1 MPVTSSGYVKTG
13 HVISGQNE
21 KRREKG
27 ARWFHL
33 PKVCRALSERKLP
46 DAVHL
51 FEYEYESIDVET
63 AAGALDCE
71 ITRVCHR
78 RIRHLTPHVE
88 LVKPHQRG
96 LVHLKS
102 AVVEKGAVA
111 RTDGIAGG
119 ADEES
124 ARDRMLRKVPPADVV
139 STRGDQSLDS
149 VRIGHSTEGGF
160 AGRRKRY
167 CRELLKKIL
176 CYYCTSRTPRVN
188 VYCARRYMRE
198 HF

>member
-111 RTDGIAGG
+111 RAEAGVQRPEEAAVDVLRQRRLAG
-119 ADEES
+119 A
-124 ARDRMLRKVPPADVV
+124 
-139 STRGDQSLDS
+139 
-149 VRIGHSTEGGF
+149 
-160 AGRRKRY
+160 
-167 CRELLKKIL
+167 
-176 CYYCTSRTPRVN
+176 
-188 VYCARRYMRE
+188 CARLQVAQRE
-198 HF
+198 ARRPAPR